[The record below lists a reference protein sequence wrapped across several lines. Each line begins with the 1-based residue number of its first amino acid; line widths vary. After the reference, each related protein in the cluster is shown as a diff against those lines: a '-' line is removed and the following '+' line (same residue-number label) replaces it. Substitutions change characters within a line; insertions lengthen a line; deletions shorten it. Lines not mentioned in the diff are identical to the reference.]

1 MGASG
6 NPAELARALE
16 AVAPCTSVGATSST
30 PLPLRDMGEDDV
42 TSGSAGPARVLGAG
56 VLPGGAGGPAGGGRG
71 PVLAAVPA

>member
-30 PLPLRDMGEDDV
+30 PLPLLDMVEDDV
-42 TSGSAGPARVLGAG
+42 TSGSAGPARVLG
-56 VLPGGAGGPAGGGRG
+56 R